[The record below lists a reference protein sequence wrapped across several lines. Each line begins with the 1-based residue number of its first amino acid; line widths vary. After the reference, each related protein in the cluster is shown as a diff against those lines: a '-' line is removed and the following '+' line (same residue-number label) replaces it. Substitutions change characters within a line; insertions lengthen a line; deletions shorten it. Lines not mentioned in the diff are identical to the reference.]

1 MSIYYIFFVIK
12 AYIFVLYLVII
23 SRLFTIILETR
34 KKIHLLCI
42 FYHFIICTFCIKK
55 IYFISIEFP
64 ALRPFLSFPTKFN
77 LFLLNKNS
85 SAPIIL
91 HGGKF
96 ICFSLAF
103 LVLV

>member
-55 IYFISIEFP
+55 FLFYIYRISYAATFFI
-64 ALRPFLSFPTKFN
+64 LSDK
-77 LFLLNKNS
+77 
-85 SAPIIL
+85 I
-91 HGGKF
+91 
-96 ICFSLAF
+96 
-103 LVLV
+103 

>member
-1 MSIYYIFFVIK
+1 M
-12 AYIFVLYLVII
+12 LYLVVI
-23 SRLFTIILETR
+23 SKLFTIILETR

-42 FYHFIICTFCIKK
+42 FYHFIICTFCIKIFLFY
-55 IYFISIEFP
+55 IYRISC
-64 ALRPFLSFPTKFN
+64 AATFLYFPTKFN